1 MNALHFGAGN
11 IGRGFIGLLLAQNG
25 FQVTFADVSE
35 VLIDAIKKEGKY
47 RVILA
52 DESHEAVPVE
62 GVFGINSAKE
72 PDALKE
78 AVLKAD
84 LITTA
89 VGVNIVPHIG
99 RSLLEG
105 IKERLHQGKVTPFS
119 IIACENA
126 VGATKVLKEALYEG
140 LSEDEKSL
148 ADMYIGFPN
157 SAVDRI
163 VPMQKNENL
172 LDVQVEPFF
181 EWVVEED
188 AVKGDLRSL
197 IGVHYVKDLAP
208 YIERKLF
215 TVNTGHA
222 ATAYFGLLKGHGT
235 VLQAMKD
242 KEVETAVRGVLKET
256 SAYIV
261 KSYGFD
267 EKEHKAY
274 VEKILGR
281 FENPYL
287 SDDLTRVARSP
298 IRKISPSDRFVKP
311 ALGLISLGL
320 EPKHLAGAI
329 AALLLYVNEEDLESM
344 VLQKDL
350 KELGLSEVLKKYAG
364 LSEEDSLAKLIK
376 NEYILLTD

>member
-52 DESHEAVPVE
+52 DESHEAIPVE

-72 PDALKE
+72 PEALKE

-148 ADMYIGFPN
+148 ADLYIGFPN

-188 AVKGDLRSL
+188 AVKGDLLSL
-197 IGVHYVKDLAP
+197 TGVHYVKDLAP

-222 ATAYFGLLKGHGT
+222 ATAYFGLLKGHET

-242 KEVETAVRGVLKET
+242 EEVETAVRGVLKET

-281 FENPYL
+281 FKNPYI

-311 ALGLISLGL
+311 AMGLISLGL

-329 AALLLYVNEEDLESM
+329 AALLLYVNEEDPEA
-344 VLQKDL
+344 VTLQKDL

-364 LSEEDSLAKLIK
+364 LSEENPLAKLIK

>member
-99 RSLLEG
+99 RALLEG
-105 IKERLHQGKVTPFS
+105 IKERLHQEKVTPFS

-140 LSEDEKSL
+140 LSEDEKTL
-148 ADMYIGFPN
+148 AEMYIGFPN

-188 AVKGDLRSL
+188 AVKGELRSL
-197 IGVHYVKDLAP
+197 EGVHYVKDLTP

-222 ATAYFGLLKGHGT
+222 ATAYFGLLKGHET

-242 KEVETAVRGVLKET
+242 EEVVTAVRGVLKET

-267 EKEHKAY
+267 EKEHQAY
-274 VEKILGR
+274 VEKILSR
-281 FENPYL
+281 FENPYI

-298 IRKISPSDRFVKP
+298 IRKISPSDRFMKP
-311 ALGLISLGL
+311 AMGLISLGL
-320 EPKHLAGAI
+320 EPKDLARAI
-329 AALLLYVNEEDLESM
+329 AALLLYINEEDPEAV

-350 KELGLSEVLKKYAG
+350 KELGLSEVLLKYAG
-364 LSEEDSLAKLIK
+364 LSEEDALAKLIK
-376 NEYILLTD
+376 KEYILLTD

>member
-105 IKERLHQGKVTPFS
+105 IKERLHQEKVTPFS

-140 LSEDEKSL
+140 LSEDEKTL
-148 ADMYIGFPN
+148 AEMYIGFPN

-163 VPMQKNENL
+163 VPMQKNENP

-188 AVKGDLRSL
+188 AVKGELRSL
-197 IGVHYVKDLAP
+197 EGVHYVKDLTP

-222 ATAYFGLLKGHGT
+222 ATAYFGLLKGHET

-242 KEVETAVRGVLKET
+242 EEVVTAVRGVLKET

-267 EKEHKAY
+267 EKEHQAY
-274 VEKILGR
+274 VEKILSR
-281 FENPYL
+281 FENPYI

-298 IRKISPSDRFVKP
+298 IRKISPSDRFMKP
-311 ALGLISLGL
+311 AMGLISLGL
-320 EPKHLAGAI
+320 EPKDLARAI
-329 AALLLYVNEEDLESM
+329 AALLLYINEEDPEAV

-350 KELGLSEVLKKYAG
+350 KELGLSEVLLKYAG
-364 LSEEDSLAKLIK
+364 LSEEDTLAKLIK
-376 NEYILLTD
+376 KEYILLTD

>member
-52 DESHEAVPVE
+52 DESHEAIPVE

-72 PDALKE
+72 PEALKE

-105 IKERLHQGKVTPFS
+105 IKERLHQGNVTPFS

-163 VPMQKNENL
+163 VPIQNNEDL

-242 KEVETAVRGVLKET
+242 EEVETAVRGVLKET

-311 ALGLISLGL
+311 AMGLISLGL
-320 EPKHLAGAI
+320 EPKHLARAI

>member
-105 IKERLHQGKVTPFS
+105 IKERLHQEKVTPFS

-140 LSEDEKSL
+140 LSEDEKTL
-148 ADMYIGFPN
+148 AEMYIGFPN

-188 AVKGDLRSL
+188 AVKGELRSL
-197 IGVHYVKDLAP
+197 EGVHYVKDLTP

-222 ATAYFGLLKGHGT
+222 ATAYFGLLKGHET

-242 KEVETAVRGVLKET
+242 EEVVTAVRGVLKET

-267 EKEHKAY
+267 EKEHQAY
-274 VEKILGR
+274 VEKILSR
-281 FENPYL
+281 FENPYI

-298 IRKISPSDRFVKP
+298 IRKISPSDRFMKP
-311 ALGLISLGL
+311 AMGLISLGL
-320 EPKHLAGAI
+320 EPKDLARAI
-329 AALLLYVNEEDLESM
+329 AALLLYINEEDPEAV

-350 KELGLSEVLKKYAG
+350 KELGLSEVLLKYAG
-364 LSEEDSLAKLIK
+364 LSEEDALAKLIK
-376 NEYILLTD
+376 KEYILLTD

>member
-105 IKERLHQGKVTPFS
+105 IKERLHQEKVTPFS

-140 LSEDEKSL
+140 LSEDEKTL
-148 ADMYIGFPN
+148 AEMYIGFPN

-163 VPMQKNENL
+163 VPMQKNENP

-188 AVKGDLRSL
+188 AVKGELRSL
-197 IGVHYVKDLAP
+197 EGVHYVKDLTP

-222 ATAYFGLLKGHGT
+222 ATAYFGLLKGHET

-242 KEVETAVRGVLKET
+242 EEVVTAVRGVLKET

-267 EKEHKAY
+267 EKEHQAY
-274 VEKILGR
+274 VEKILSR
-281 FENPYL
+281 FENPYI

-298 IRKISPSDRFVKP
+298 IRKISPSDRFMKP
-311 ALGLISLGL
+311 AMGLISLGL
-320 EPKHLAGAI
+320 EPKDLARAI
-329 AALLLYVNEEDLESM
+329 AALLLYINEEDPEAV

-350 KELGLSEVLKKYAG
+350 KELGLSEVLLKYAG
-364 LSEEDSLAKLIK
+364 LSEEDALAKLIK
-376 NEYILLTD
+376 KEYILLTD

>member
-52 DESHEAVPVE
+52 DESHEAIPVE

-72 PDALKE
+72 PEALKE

-105 IKERLHQGKVTPFS
+105 IKERLHQGNVTPFS

-163 VPMQKNENL
+163 VPIQNNEDL

-242 KEVETAVRGVLKET
+242 EEVETAVRGVLKET

-311 ALGLISLGL
+311 AMGLISLGL
-320 EPKHLAGAI
+320 EPKHLARAI

-364 LSEEDSLAKLIK
+364 LSEEDPLAKLIK

>member
-105 IKERLHQGKVTPFS
+105 IKERLHQEKVTPFS

-140 LSEDEKSL
+140 LSEDEKTL
-148 ADMYIGFPN
+148 AEMYIGFPN

-163 VPMQKNENL
+163 VPMQKNENP

-188 AVKGDLRSL
+188 AVKGELRSL
-197 IGVHYVKDLAP
+197 EGVHYVKDLTP

-222 ATAYFGLLKGHGT
+222 ATAYFGLLKGHET

-242 KEVETAVRGVLKET
+242 EEVVTAVRGVLKET

-267 EKEHKAY
+267 EKEHQAY
-274 VEKILGR
+274 VEKILSR
-281 FENPYL
+281 FENPYI

-298 IRKISPSDRFVKP
+298 IRKISPSDRFMKP
-311 ALGLISLGL
+311 AMGLISLGL
-320 EPKHLAGAI
+320 EPKDLARAI
-329 AALLLYVNEEDLESM
+329 AALLLYINEEDPEAV

-350 KELGLSEVLKKYAG
+350 KELGLSEVLHKYAG
-364 LSEEDSLAKLIK
+364 LSEEDALAKLIK
-376 NEYILLTD
+376 KEYILLTD

>member
-11 IGRGFIGLLLAQNG
+11 IGRGFIGLLLSSNG
-25 FQVTFADVSE
+25 FQVSFADVSD
-35 VLIDAIKKEGKY
+35 VLIDAIKEEGKY

-52 DESHEAVPVE
+52 DESHEAISVE
-62 GVFGINSAKE
+62 GVLGINSAKE
-72 PDALKE
+72 PEALKE
-78 AVLKAD
+78 AVLQAD

-105 IKERLHQGKVTPFS
+105 IKERLHQEKVTPFS

-140 LSEDEKSL
+140 LSEDEKTL
-148 ADMYIGFPN
+148 AEMYIGFPN

-163 VPMQKNENL
+163 VPMQKNENP

-188 AVKGDLRSL
+188 AVKGELRSL
-197 IGVHYVKDLAP
+197 EGVHYVKDLTP

-222 ATAYFGLLKGHGT
+222 ATAYFGLLKGHET

-242 KEVETAVRGVLKET
+242 EEVVTAVRGVLKET

-267 EKEHKAY
+267 EKEHQAY
-274 VEKILGR
+274 VEKILSR
-281 FENPYL
+281 FENPYI

-298 IRKISPSDRFVKP
+298 IRKISPSDRFMKP
-311 ALGLISLGL
+311 AMGLISLGL
-320 EPKHLAGAI
+320 EPKDLARAI
-329 AALLLYVNEEDLESM
+329 AALLLYINEEDPEAV

-350 KELGLSEVLKKYAG
+350 KELGLSEVLLKYAG
-364 LSEEDSLAKLIK
+364 LSKEDALAKLIK
-376 NEYILLTD
+376 KEYILLTD

>member
-52 DESHEAVPVE
+52 DESHEAIPVE

-72 PDALKE
+72 PEALKE

-105 IKERLHQGKVTPFS
+105 IKERLHQGNVTPFS

-163 VPMQKNENL
+163 VPIQNNEDL

-242 KEVETAVRGVLKET
+242 EEVETAVRGVLKET

-311 ALGLISLGL
+311 AMGLISLGL
-320 EPKHLAGAI
+320 EPKHLARAI
-329 AALLLYVNEEDLESM
+329 AALLLYVNEEDPEAM

-364 LSEEDSLAKLIK
+364 LSEEDPLAKLIK

>member
-11 IGRGFIGLLLAQNG
+11 IGRGFIGLLLSSNG
-25 FQVTFADVSE
+25 FQVSFADVSD

-52 DESHEAVPVE
+52 DESHEAISVE
-62 GVFGINSAKE
+62 GVLGINSAKE
-72 PDALKE
+72 PEALKE
-78 AVLKAD
+78 AVLQAD

-89 VGVNIVPHIG
+89 VGVSIVPHIG
-99 RSLLEG
+99 RALLHG
-105 IKERLHQGKVTPFS
+105 IKERLHQEKITPFS

-126 VGATKVLKEALYEG
+126 VGATKVLKDALYEG
-140 LSEDEKSL
+140 LSEEERAL
-148 ADMYIGFPN
+148 AEEYIGFPN

-188 AVKGDLRSL
+188 AVKGDLL
-197 IGVHYVKDLAP
+197 NLKGVHYVKDLTP

-222 ATAYFGLLKGHGT
+222 ATAYLGLLKGHET
-235 VLQAMKD
+235 VLQAMGD
-242 KEVETAVRGVLKET
+242 EEVEDAVRGVLQET
-256 SAYIV
+256 SDYIV
-261 KSYGFD
+261 KNYGFE

-281 FENPYL
+281 FKNPYI

-311 ALGLISLGL
+311 ALGLLSLGE
-320 EPKHLAGAI
+320 EPKNLAGAI
-329 AALLLYVNEEDLESM
+329 AALLLYVNEEDPEA
-344 VLQKDL
+344 VTLQKDL
-350 KELGLSEVLKKYAG
+350 KERGLSEVLHKYAG
-364 LSEEDSLAKLIK
+364 LSEENPLAQLIK
-376 NEYILLTD
+376 KEYILLTD

>member
-105 IKERLHQGKVTPFS
+105 IKERLHQEKVTPFS

-140 LSEDEKSL
+140 LSEDEKTL
-148 ADMYIGFPN
+148 AEMYIGFPN

-188 AVKGDLRSL
+188 AVKGELRSL
-197 IGVHYVKDLAP
+197 EGVHYVKDLTP

-222 ATAYFGLLKGHGT
+222 ATAYFGLLKGHET

-242 KEVETAVRGVLKET
+242 EEVVTAVRGVLKET

-267 EKEHKAY
+267 EKEHQAY
-274 VEKILGR
+274 VEKILSR
-281 FENPYL
+281 FENPYI

-298 IRKISPSDRFVKP
+298 IRKISPSDRFMKP
-311 ALGLISLGL
+311 AMGLIS
-320 EPKHLAGAI
+320 
-329 AALLLYVNEEDLESM
+329 
-344 VLQKDL
+344 
-350 KELGLSEVLKKYAG
+350 
-364 LSEEDSLAKLIK
+364 
-376 NEYILLTD
+376 

>member
-105 IKERLHQGKVTPFS
+105 IKERLHQEKVTPFS

-140 LSEDEKSL
+140 LSEDEKTL
-148 ADMYIGFPN
+148 AEMYIGFPN

-163 VPMQKNENL
+163 VPMQKNENP

-188 AVKGDLRSL
+188 AVKGELRSL
-197 IGVHYVKDLAP
+197 EGVHYVKDLTP

-222 ATAYFGLLKGHGT
+222 ATAYFGLLKGHET

-242 KEVETAVRGVLKET
+242 EEVVTAVRGVLKET

-261 KSYGFD
+261 KRYGFD
-267 EKEHKAY
+267 EKEHQAY
-274 VEKILGR
+274 VEKILSR
-281 FENPYL
+281 FENPYI

-298 IRKISPSDRFVKP
+298 IRKISPSDRFMKP
-311 ALGLISLGL
+311 AMGLISLGL
-320 EPKHLAGAI
+320 EPKDLARAI
-329 AALLLYVNEEDLESM
+329 AALLLYINEEDPEAV

-350 KELGLSEVLKKYAG
+350 KELGLSEVLLKYAG
-364 LSEEDSLAKLIK
+364 LSEEDALAKLIK
-376 NEYILLTD
+376 KEYILLTD

>member
-11 IGRGFIGLLLAQNG
+11 IGRGFIGLLLSSNG
-25 FQVTFADVSE
+25 FQVSFADVSD
-35 VLIDAIKKEGKY
+35 VLIDAIKEEGKY

-52 DESHEAVPVE
+52 DESHEAISVE
-62 GVFGINSAKE
+62 GVLGINSAKE
-72 PDALKE
+72 PEALKE
-78 AVLKAD
+78 AVLQAD

-89 VGVNIVPHIG
+89 VGVSIVPHIG
-99 RSLLEG
+99 RALLHG
-105 IKERLHQGKVTPFS
+105 IKERLHQEKITPLS

-126 VGATKVLKEALYEG
+126 VGATKVLKDALYEG
-140 LSEDEKSL
+140 LSEEERAL
-148 ADMYIGFPN
+148 AEEYIGFPN

-188 AVKGDLRSL
+188 AVKGDLL
-197 IGVHYVKDLAP
+197 NLKGVHYVKDLTP

-222 ATAYFGLLKGHGT
+222 ATAYLGLLKGHET
-235 VLQAMKD
+235 VLQAMGD
-242 KEVETAVRGVLKET
+242 EEVEDAVRGVLQET
-256 SAYIV
+256 SDYIV
-261 KSYGFD
+261 KNYGFE

-281 FENPYL
+281 FKNPYI

-311 ALGLISLGL
+311 ALGLLSLGE
-320 EPKHLAGAI
+320 EPKNLAGAI
-329 AALLLYVNEEDLESM
+329 AALLLYVNEEDPEA
-344 VLQKDL
+344 VTLQKDL
-350 KELGLSEVLKKYAG
+350 KERGLSEVLHKYAG
-364 LSEEDSLAKLIK
+364 LSEENPLAQLIK
-376 NEYILLTD
+376 KEYILLTD

>member
-11 IGRGFIGLLLAQNG
+11 IGRGFIGLLLSSNG
-25 FQVTFADVSE
+25 FQVSFADVSD
-35 VLIDAIKKEGKY
+35 VLIDAIKEEGKY

-52 DESHEAVPVE
+52 DESHEAISVE
-62 GVFGINSAKE
+62 GVLGINSAKE
-72 PDALKE
+72 PEALKE
-78 AVLKAD
+78 AVLQAD

-89 VGVNIVPHIG
+89 VGVSIVPHIG
-99 RSLLEG
+99 RALLHG
-105 IKERLHQGKVTPFS
+105 IKERLHQEKITPFS

-126 VGATKVLKEALYEG
+126 VGATKVLKDALYEG
-140 LSEDEKSL
+140 LSEEERAL
-148 ADMYIGFPN
+148 AEEYIGFPN

-188 AVKGDLRSL
+188 AVKGDLL
-197 IGVHYVKDLAP
+197 NLKGVHYVKDLTP

-222 ATAYFGLLKGHGT
+222 ATAYLGLLKGHET
-235 VLQAMKD
+235 VLQAMGD
-242 KEVETAVRGVLKET
+242 EEVEDAVRGVLQET
-256 SAYIV
+256 SDYIV
-261 KSYGFD
+261 KNYGFE

-281 FENPYL
+281 FKNPYI

-311 ALGLISLGL
+311 ALGLLSLGE
-320 EPKHLAGAI
+320 EPKNLAGAI
-329 AALLLYVNEEDLESM
+329 AALLLYVNEEDPEA
-344 VLQKDL
+344 VTLQKDL
-350 KELGLSEVLKKYAG
+350 KERGLSEVLHKYAG
-364 LSEEDSLAKLIK
+364 LSEENPLAQLIK
-376 NEYILLTD
+376 KEYILLTD

>member
-11 IGRGFIGLLLAQNG
+11 IGRGFIGLLLSSNG
-25 FQVTFADVSE
+25 FQVSFADVSD

-52 DESHEAVPVE
+52 DESHEAISVE
-62 GVFGINSAKE
+62 GVLGINSAKE
-72 PDALKE
+72 PEALKE
-78 AVLKAD
+78 AVLQAD

-89 VGVNIVPHIG
+89 VGVSIVPHIG
-99 RSLLEG
+99 RALLHG
-105 IKERLHQGKVTPFS
+105 IKERLHQEKITPFS

-126 VGATKVLKEALYEG
+126 VGATKVLKDALYEG
-140 LSEDEKSL
+140 LSEKERAL
-148 ADMYIGFPN
+148 AEEYIGFPN

-188 AVKGDLRSL
+188 AVKGDLL
-197 IGVHYVKDLAP
+197 NLKGVHYVKDLTP

-222 ATAYFGLLKGHGT
+222 ATAYLGLLKGHET
-235 VLQAMKD
+235 VLQAMGD
-242 KEVETAVRGVLKET
+242 EEVEDAVRGVLQET
-256 SAYIV
+256 SDYIV
-261 KSYGFD
+261 KNYGFE

-281 FENPYL
+281 FKNPYI

-311 ALGLISLGL
+311 ALGLLSLGE
-320 EPKHLAGAI
+320 EPKNLAGAI
-329 AALLLYVNEEDLESM
+329 AALLLYVNEEDPEA
-344 VLQKDL
+344 VTLQKDL
-350 KELGLSEVLKKYAG
+350 KERGLSEVLHKYAG
-364 LSEEDSLAKLIK
+364 LSEENPLAQLIK
-376 NEYILLTD
+376 KEYILLTD

>member
-11 IGRGFIGLLLAQNG
+11 IGRGFIGLLLSSNG
-25 FQVTFADVSE
+25 FQVSFADVSD
-35 VLIDAIKKEGKY
+35 VLIDAIKEEGKY

-52 DESHEAVPVE
+52 DESHEAISVE
-62 GVFGINSAKE
+62 GVLGINSAKE
-72 PDALKE
+72 PEALKE
-78 AVLKAD
+78 AVLQAD

-89 VGVNIVPHIG
+89 VGVSIVPHIG
-99 RSLLEG
+99 RTLLHG
-105 IKERLHQGKVTPFS
+105 IKERLHQEKITPFS

-126 VGATKVLKEALYEG
+126 VGATKVLKDALYEG
-140 LSEDEKSL
+140 LSEEERAL
-148 ADMYIGFPN
+148 AEEYIGFPN

-188 AVKGDLRSL
+188 AVKGDLL
-197 IGVHYVKDLAP
+197 NLKGVHYVKDLTP

-222 ATAYFGLLKGHGT
+222 ATAYLGLLKGHET
-235 VLQAMKD
+235 VLQAMGD
-242 KEVETAVRGVLKET
+242 EEVEDAVRGVLQET
-256 SAYIV
+256 SDYIV
-261 KSYGFD
+261 KNYGFE
-267 EKEHKAY
+267 EKEHKVY

-281 FENPYL
+281 FKNPYI

-311 ALGLISLGL
+311 ALGLLSLGE
-320 EPKHLAGAI
+320 EPKNLAGAI
-329 AALLLYVNEEDLESM
+329 AALLLYVNEEDPEA
-344 VLQKDL
+344 VTLQKDL
-350 KELGLSEVLKKYAG
+350 KERGLSEVLHKYAG
-364 LSEEDSLAKLIK
+364 LSEENPLAQLIK
-376 NEYILLTD
+376 KEYILLTD

>member
-11 IGRGFIGLLLAQNG
+11 IGRGFIGLLLSSNG
-25 FQVTFADVSE
+25 FQVSFADVSD
-35 VLIDAIKKEGKY
+35 VLIDAIKEEGKY

-52 DESHEAVPVE
+52 DESHEAISVE
-62 GVFGINSAKE
+62 GVLGINSAKE
-72 PDALKE
+72 PEALKE
-78 AVLKAD
+78 AVLQAD

-89 VGVNIVPHIG
+89 VGVSIVPHIG
-99 RSLLEG
+99 RALLHG
-105 IKERLHQGKVTPFS
+105 IKERLHQEKITPFS

-126 VGATKVLKEALYEG
+126 VGATKVLKDALYEG
-140 LSEDEKSL
+140 LSEEERAL
-148 ADMYIGFPN
+148 AEEYIGFPN

-163 VPMQKNENL
+163 VPMQKNENP

-188 AVKGDLRSL
+188 AVKGDLL
-197 IGVHYVKDLAP
+197 NLKGVHYVKDLTP

-222 ATAYFGLLKGHGT
+222 ATAYLGLLKGHET
-235 VLQAMKD
+235 VLQAMGD
-242 KEVETAVRGVLKET
+242 EEVEDAVRGVLQET
-256 SAYIV
+256 SDYIV
-261 KSYGFD
+261 KNYGFE

-281 FENPYL
+281 FKNPYI

-311 ALGLISLGL
+311 ALGLLSLGE
-320 EPKHLAGAI
+320 EPKNLAGAI
-329 AALLLYVNEEDLESM
+329 AALLLYVNEEDPEA
-344 VLQKDL
+344 VTLQKDL
-350 KELGLSEVLKKYAG
+350 KERGLSEVLHKYAG
-364 LSEEDSLAKLIK
+364 LSEENPLAQLIK
-376 NEYILLTD
+376 KEYILLTD

>member
-52 DESHEAVPVE
+52 DESHEAIPVE

-72 PDALKE
+72 PEALKE

-163 VPMQKNENL
+163 VPIQNNEDL

-242 KEVETAVRGVLKET
+242 EEVETAVRGVLKET

-311 ALGLISLGL
+311 AMGLISLGL
-320 EPKHLAGAI
+320 EPKHLARAI

-364 LSEEDSLAKLIK
+364 LSEEDPLAKLIK

>member
-11 IGRGFIGLLLAQNG
+11 IGRGFIGLLLSSNG
-25 FQVTFADVSE
+25 FQVSFADVSD
-35 VLIDAIKKEGKY
+35 VLIDAIKEEGKY

-52 DESHEAVPVE
+52 DESHEAISVK
-62 GVFGINSAKE
+62 GVLGINSAKE
-72 PDALKE
+72 PEALKE
-78 AVLKAD
+78 AVLQAD

-89 VGVNIVPHIG
+89 VGVSIVPHIG
-99 RSLLEG
+99 RALLHG
-105 IKERLHQGKVTPFS
+105 IKERLHQEKITPFS

-126 VGATKVLKEALYEG
+126 VGATKVLKDALYEG
-140 LSEDEKSL
+140 LSEEERAL
-148 ADMYIGFPN
+148 AEEYIGFPN

-188 AVKGDLRSL
+188 AVKGDLL
-197 IGVHYVKDLAP
+197 NLKGVHYVKDLTP

-222 ATAYFGLLKGHGT
+222 ATAYLGLLKGHET
-235 VLQAMKD
+235 VLQAMGD
-242 KEVETAVRGVLKET
+242 EEVEDAVRGVLQET
-256 SAYIV
+256 SDYIV
-261 KSYGFD
+261 KNYGFE
-267 EKEHKAY
+267 EKEHKVY

-281 FENPYL
+281 FKNPYI

-311 ALGLISLGL
+311 ALGLLSLGE
-320 EPKHLAGAI
+320 EPKNLAGAI
-329 AALLLYVNEEDLESM
+329 AALLLYVNEEDPEA
-344 VLQKDL
+344 VTLQKDL
-350 KELGLSEVLKKYAG
+350 KERGLSEVLHKYAG
-364 LSEEDSLAKLIK
+364 LSEENPLAQLIK
-376 NEYILLTD
+376 KEYILLTD

>member
-105 IKERLHQGKVTPFS
+105 IKERLHQEKVTPFS

-140 LSEDEKSL
+140 LSEDEKTL
-148 ADMYIGFPN
+148 AEMYIGFPN

-188 AVKGDLRSL
+188 AVKGELRSL
-197 IGVHYVKDLAP
+197 EGVHYVKDLTP

-222 ATAYFGLLKGHGT
+222 ATAYFGLLKEHET

-242 KEVETAVRGVLKET
+242 EEVVTAVRGVLKET

-267 EKEHKAY
+267 EKEHQAY
-274 VEKILGR
+274 VEKILSR
-281 FENPYL
+281 FENPYI

-298 IRKISPSDRFVKP
+298 IRKISPSDRFMKP
-311 ALGLISLGL
+311 AMGLISLGF
-320 EPKHLAGAI
+320 EPKDLARAI
-329 AALLLYVNEEDLESM
+329 AALLLYINEEDPEAV

-350 KELGLSEVLKKYAG
+350 KELGLSEVLLKYAG
-364 LSEEDSLAKLIK
+364 LSEEDALAKLIK
-376 NEYILLTD
+376 KEYILLTD

>member
-52 DESHEAVPVE
+52 DEGHEAVPVE

-105 IKERLHQGKVTPFS
+105 IKERLHQEKVTPFS

-140 LSEDEKSL
+140 LSEDEKTL
-148 ADMYIGFPN
+148 AEMYIGFPN

-163 VPMQKNENL
+163 VPMQKNENP

-188 AVKGDLRSL
+188 AVKGELRSL
-197 IGVHYVKDLAP
+197 EGVHYVKDLTP

-222 ATAYFGLLKGHGT
+222 ATAYFGLLKGHET

-242 KEVETAVRGVLKET
+242 EEVVTAVRGVLKET

-267 EKEHKAY
+267 EKEHQAY
-274 VEKILGR
+274 VEKILSR
-281 FENPYL
+281 FENPYI

-298 IRKISPSDRFVKP
+298 IRKISPSDRFMKP
-311 ALGLISLGL
+311 AMGLISLGL
-320 EPKHLAGAI
+320 EPKDLARAI
-329 AALLLYVNEEDLESM
+329 AALLLYINEEDPEAV

-350 KELGLSEVLKKYAG
+350 KELGLSEVLLKYAG
-364 LSEEDSLAKLIK
+364 LSEEDALAKLIK
-376 NEYILLTD
+376 KEYILLTD

>member
-105 IKERLHQGKVTPFS
+105 IKERLHQEKVTPFS

-140 LSEDEKSL
+140 LSEDEKTL
-148 ADMYIGFPN
+148 AEMYIGFPN

-163 VPMQKNENL
+163 VPMQKNENP

-188 AVKGDLRSL
+188 AVKGELRSL
-197 IGVHYVKDLAP
+197 EGVHYVKDLTP

-222 ATAYFGLLKGHGT
+222 ATAYFGLLKGHET

-242 KEVETAVRGVLKET
+242 EEVVTAVRGVLKET

-267 EKEHKAY
+267 EKEHQAY
-274 VEKILGR
+274 VEKILSR
-281 FENPYL
+281 FENPYI

-298 IRKISPSDRFVKP
+298 IRKISPSDRFMKP
-311 ALGLISLGL
+311 AMGLISLGL
-320 EPKHLAGAI
+320 EPKDLARAI
-329 AALLLYVNEEDLESM
+329 AALLLYINEEDPEAV

>member
-11 IGRGFIGLLLAQNG
+11 IGRGFIGLLLSSNG
-25 FQVTFADVSE
+25 FQVSFADVSD
-35 VLIDAIKKEGKY
+35 VLIDAIKEEGKY

-52 DESHEAVPVE
+52 DESHEAISVE
-62 GVFGINSAKE
+62 GVLGINSAKE
-72 PDALKE
+72 PEALKE
-78 AVLKAD
+78 AVLQAD

-89 VGVNIVPHIG
+89 VGVSIVPHIG
-99 RSLLEG
+99 RALLHG
-105 IKERLHQGKVTPFS
+105 IKERLHQEKITPFS

-126 VGATKVLKEALYEG
+126 VGATKVLKDALYEG
-140 LSEDEKSL
+140 LSEKERAL
-148 ADMYIGFPN
+148 AEEYIGFPN

-163 VPMQKNENL
+163 VPMQKNENH

-188 AVKGDLRSL
+188 AVKGDLL
-197 IGVHYVKDLAP
+197 NLKGVHYVKDLTP

-222 ATAYFGLLKGHGT
+222 ATAYLGLLKGHET
-235 VLQAMKD
+235 VLQAMGD
-242 KEVETAVRGVLKET
+242 EEVEDAVRGVLQET
-256 SAYIV
+256 SDYIV
-261 KSYGFD
+261 KNYGFE

-281 FENPYL
+281 FKNPYI

-311 ALGLISLGL
+311 ALGLLSLGE
-320 EPKHLAGAI
+320 EPKNLAGAI
-329 AALLLYVNEEDLESM
+329 AALLLYVNEEDPEA
-344 VLQKDL
+344 VTLQKDL
-350 KELGLSEVLKKYAG
+350 KERGLSEVLHKYAG
-364 LSEEDSLAKLIK
+364 LSEENPLAQLIK
-376 NEYILLTD
+376 KEYILLTD

>member
-105 IKERLHQGKVTPFS
+105 IKERLHQEKVTPFS

-140 LSEDEKSL
+140 LSEDEKTL
-148 ADMYIGFPN
+148 AEMYIGFPN

-163 VPMQKNENL
+163 VPMQKNENP

-188 AVKGDLRSL
+188 AVKGELRSL
-197 IGVHYVKDLAP
+197 EGVHYVKDLSP

-222 ATAYFGLLKGHGT
+222 ATAYFGLLKGHET

-242 KEVETAVRGVLKET
+242 EEVVTAVRGVLKET

-267 EKEHKAY
+267 EKEHQAY
-274 VEKILGR
+274 VEKILSR
-281 FENPYL
+281 FENPYI

-298 IRKISPSDRFVKP
+298 IRKISPSDRFMKP
-311 ALGLISLGL
+311 AMGLISLGL
-320 EPKHLAGAI
+320 EPKDLARAI
-329 AALLLYVNEEDLESM
+329 AALLLYINEEDPEAV

-350 KELGLSEVLKKYAG
+350 KELGLSEVLHKYAG
-364 LSEEDSLAKLIK
+364 LSEEDALAKLIK
-376 NEYILLTD
+376 KEYILLTD

>member
-11 IGRGFIGLLLAQNG
+11 IGRGFIGLLLSSNG
-25 FQVTFADVSE
+25 FQVCFADVSD
-35 VLIDAIKKEGKY
+35 VLIDAIKEEGKY

-52 DESHEAVPVE
+52 DESHEAISVE
-62 GVFGINSAKE
+62 GVLGINSAKE
-72 PDALKE
+72 PEALKE
-78 AVLKAD
+78 AVLQAD

-89 VGVNIVPHIG
+89 VGVSIVPHIG
-99 RSLLEG
+99 RALLHG
-105 IKERLHQGKVTPFS
+105 IKERLHQEKITPFS

-126 VGATKVLKEALYEG
+126 VGATKVLKDALYEG
-140 LSEDEKSL
+140 LSEEERAL
-148 ADMYIGFPN
+148 AEEYIGFPN

-188 AVKGDLRSL
+188 AVKGDLL
-197 IGVHYVKDLAP
+197 NLKGVHYVKDLTP

-222 ATAYFGLLKGHGT
+222 ATAYLGLLKGHET
-235 VLQAMKD
+235 VLQAMGD
-242 KEVETAVRGVLKET
+242 EEVEDAVRGVLQET
-256 SAYIV
+256 SDYIV
-261 KSYGFD
+261 KNYGFE

-281 FENPYL
+281 FKNPYI

-311 ALGLISLGL
+311 ALGLLSLGE
-320 EPKHLAGAI
+320 EPKNLAGAI
-329 AALLLYVNEEDLESM
+329 AALLLYVNEEDPEA
-344 VLQKDL
+344 VTLQKDL
-350 KELGLSEVLKKYAG
+350 KERGLSEVLHKYAG
-364 LSEEDSLAKLIK
+364 LSEENPLAQLIK
-376 NEYILLTD
+376 KEYILLTD

>member
-105 IKERLHQGKVTPFS
+105 IKERLHQEKVTPFS

-140 LSEDEKSL
+140 LSEDEKTL
-148 ADMYIGFPN
+148 AEMYIGFPN

-163 VPMQKNENL
+163 VPMQKNENP

-188 AVKGDLRSL
+188 AVKGELRSL
-197 IGVHYVKDLAP
+197 EGVHYVKDLTP

-222 ATAYFGLLKGHGT
+222 ATAYFGLLKGHET

-242 KEVETAVRGVLKET
+242 EEVVTAVRGVLKET

-267 EKEHKAY
+267 EKEHQAY
-274 VEKILGR
+274 VEKILSR
-281 FENPYL
+281 FENPYI

-298 IRKISPSDRFVKP
+298 IRKISPSDRFMKP
-311 ALGLISLGL
+311 AMGLISLGL
-320 EPKHLAGAI
+320 EPKDLARAI
-329 AALLLYVNEEDLESM
+329 AALLLYINEEDPEAV

-350 KELGLSEVLKKYAG
+350 KELGLSEVLLKYTG
-364 LSEEDSLAKLIK
+364 LSEEDALAKLIK
-376 NEYILLTD
+376 KEYILLTD

>member
-105 IKERLHQGKVTPFS
+105 IKERLHQEKVTPFS

-140 LSEDEKSL
+140 LSEDEKTL
-148 ADMYIGFPN
+148 AEMYIGFPN

-163 VPMQKNENL
+163 VPMQKNENP

-188 AVKGDLRSL
+188 AVKGELRSL
-197 IGVHYVKDLAP
+197 EGVHYVKDLTP

-222 ATAYFGLLKGHGT
+222 ATAYFGLLKGHET

-242 KEVETAVRGVLKET
+242 EEVVTAVRGVLKET

-261 KSYGFD
+261 KRYGFD
-267 EKEHKAY
+267 EKEHQAY
-274 VEKILGR
+274 VEKILSR
-281 FENPYL
+281 FENPYI

-298 IRKISPSDRFVKP
+298 IRKISPSDRFMKP
-311 ALGLISLGL
+311 AMGLISLGL
-320 EPKHLAGAI
+320 EPKDLARAI
-329 AALLLYVNEEDLESM
+329 AALLLYINEEDPEAV

-350 KELGLSEVLKKYAG
+350 KELGLSEVLLKYTG
-364 LSEEDSLAKLIK
+364 LSEEDALAKLIK
-376 NEYILLTD
+376 KEYILLTD

>member
-11 IGRGFIGLLLAQNG
+11 IGRGFIGLLLSSNG
-25 FQVTFADVSE
+25 FQVSFADVSD
-35 VLIDAIKKEGKY
+35 VLIDAIKEEGKY

-52 DESHEAVPVE
+52 DESHEAISVE
-62 GVFGINSAKE
+62 GVLGINSAKE
-72 PDALKE
+72 PEALKE
-78 AVLKAD
+78 AVLQAD

-89 VGVNIVPHIG
+89 VGVSIVPHIG
-99 RSLLEG
+99 RALLHG
-105 IKERLHQGKVTPFS
+105 IKERLHQKKITPFS

-126 VGATKVLKEALYEG
+126 VGATKVLKDALYEG
-140 LSEDEKSL
+140 LSEEERAL
-148 ADMYIGFPN
+148 AEEYIGFPN

-188 AVKGDLRSL
+188 AVKGDLL
-197 IGVHYVKDLAP
+197 NLKGVHYVKDLTP

-222 ATAYFGLLKGHGT
+222 ATAYLGLMKGHET
-235 VLQAMKD
+235 VLQAMGD
-242 KEVETAVRGVLKET
+242 EEVEDAVRGVLQET
-256 SAYIV
+256 SDYIV
-261 KSYGFD
+261 KNYGFE

-281 FENPYL
+281 FKNPYI

-311 ALGLISLGL
+311 ALGLLSLGE
-320 EPKHLAGAI
+320 EPKNLAGAI
-329 AALLLYVNEEDLESM
+329 AALLLYVNEEDPEA
-344 VLQKDL
+344 VTLQKDL
-350 KELGLSEVLKKYAG
+350 KERGLYEVLHKYAG
-364 LSEEDSLAKLIK
+364 LSEENPLAQLIK
-376 NEYILLTD
+376 KEYILLTD

>member
-11 IGRGFIGLLLAQNG
+11 IGRGFIGLLLSSNG
-25 FQVTFADVSE
+25 FQVSFADVSD
-35 VLIDAIKKEGKY
+35 VLIDAIKEEGKY

-52 DESHEAVPVE
+52 DESHEAISVE
-62 GVFGINSAKE
+62 GVLGINSAKE
-72 PDALKE
+72 PEALKE
-78 AVLKAD
+78 AVLQAD

-89 VGVNIVPHIG
+89 VGVSIVPHIG
-99 RSLLEG
+99 RALLHG
-105 IKERLHQGKVTPFS
+105 IKERLHQEKITPFS

-126 VGATKVLKEALYEG
+126 VGATKVLKDALYEG
-140 LSEDEKSL
+140 LSEKERAL
-148 ADMYIGFPN
+148 AEEYIGFPN

-188 AVKGDLRSL
+188 AVKGDLL
-197 IGVHYVKDLAP
+197 NLKGVHYVKDLTP

-222 ATAYFGLLKGHGT
+222 ATAYLGLLKGHET
-235 VLQAMKD
+235 VLQAMGD
-242 KEVETAVRGVLKET
+242 EEVEDAVRGVLQET
-256 SAYIV
+256 SDYIV
-261 KSYGFD
+261 KNYGFE

-281 FENPYL
+281 FKNPYI

-311 ALGLISLGL
+311 ALGLLSLGE
-320 EPKHLAGAI
+320 EPKNLAGAI
-329 AALLLYVNEEDLESM
+329 AALLLYVNEEDPEA
-344 VLQKDL
+344 VTLQKDL
-350 KELGLSEVLKKYAG
+350 KERGLSEVLHKYAG
-364 LSEEDSLAKLIK
+364 LSEENPLAQLIK
-376 NEYILLTD
+376 KEYILLTD